1 MGCIANKKNEIF
13 HSEVF
18 MLLGHKS
25 YDHSHGHWR
34 RDVYLHDGQMLS
46 EKVNVIKNLSEIT
59 LKVDIAIIADNSLD
73 AAIHEKDGS
82 DDINEEVVRWLT
94 DIVELPQYLQIFRQ
108 EAIEN
113 MSIVKLLNM
122 EILTK
127 MKIKKIGHQLKIL
140 HQIDLLKETETK

>member
-59 LKVDIAIIADNSLD
+59 LKVDIAIIADNSVD
-73 AAIHEKDGS
+73 ATIDDQEKNY
-82 DDINEEVVRWLT
+82 INDEVARWLT
-94 DIVELPQYLQIFRQ
+94 DIVELPQYLQI
-108 EAIEN
+108 
-113 MSIVKLLNM
+113 
-122 EILTK
+122 
-127 MKIKKIGHQLKIL
+127 
-140 HQIDLLKETETK
+140 